1 MTYSPPPAETPA
13 REKIVNAYAAD
24 HARAAERHL
33 RFATARLGLRL
44 APGARILDFG
54 CGIGDSVRALLE
66 HGYDAFGVDV
76 LEYWGRDFDK
86 YWHVAERPPPEVV
99 RRLKLLDLGNYRL
112 PFENGT
118 VHFCLHDPGC
128 EHVF

>member
-24 HARAAERHL
+24 HAQAAERHL

-54 CGIGDSVRALLE
+54 CGIGTSVRILLAQ
-66 HGYDAFGVDV
+66 GYDAFGVDV
-76 LEYWGRDFDK
+76 LEYWDRDFDK
-86 YWHVAERPPPEVV
+86 YWHIEDKPPAEIAA
-99 RRLKLLDLGNYRL
+99 RLKRVD
-112 PFENGT
+112 
-118 VHFCLHDPGC
+118 
-128 EHVF
+128 